1 MNNNGNGYRIVVD
14 AGHGGNDPGA
24 ISGNLKEKDLTLEAA
39 NYMYDRFKEL
49 GVPVA
54 ITRDDDTTL
63 SRAER
68 LSTMTN
74 TFGNDSKV
82 IVLSNH
88 INAGGGEGSE
98 VIYPLRT
105 DSTLPAMILDA
116 IGEEGQIKRKYYQR
130 VLPEDPTKDYYYI
143 MRETPNTTALL
154 IEYGFIDNP
163 NDRRKLQNNL
173 LNYVEAVVRAV
184 CEFIGVPYTKPGET
198 PNIPDNPPGAEGY
211 TYTVKAGDT
220 LYSIA
225 RKFNMTVQELK
236 ILNDLTS
243 DILSIGQVLRI
254 PNLETPPLVP
264 DNLEEYIVKSGDTL
278 YSISKMFNTTVSE
291 LIEFNNLPT
300 TILSIGQILKIPK
313 NEASNI
319 IYVVKAGDTLYQIAR
334 NYGVTVDEIKKLNN
348 LTSDILSIGQQL
360 YIPEGTIVEETD
372 YEVYQVKPGDTLY
385 SIAKKYN
392 ITPEEIKEKNGLTT
406 NLLTI
411 NQLLQIPVNSKTSE
425 NRTYIIKAGDTLY
438 QIANNFDVPV
448 SEIIKLNNLTSTNLK
463 IGDMLLIPGE
473 KLDY

>member
-1 MNNNGNGYRIVVD
+1 
-14 AGHGGNDPGA
+14 
-24 ISGNLKEKDLTLEAA
+24 
-39 NYMYDRFKEL
+39 
-49 GVPVA
+49 
-54 ITRDDDTTL
+54 
-63 SRAER
+63 
-68 LSTMTN
+68 
-74 TFGNDSKV
+74 
-82 IVLSNH
+82 
-88 INAGGGEGSE
+88 
-98 VIYPLRT
+98 
-105 DSTLPAMILDA
+105 MILDA